1 MTRSI
6 VIKSERELALMRSAG
21 QIVAQVLE
29 AIRRRAAP
37 GVTTGELD
45 ALAEQMILAAGATP
59 SFKGYTGGG
68 GHPPYPATICASV
81 DTELVHGIPSRQRVL
96 KEGQILSV
104 DVGAIYKGYHGD
116 AAITLPIGEIAPRT
130 LELLAA
136 TEGALVAGIAAA
148 RAGQR
153 IGDISAAI
161 EGYVVQ
167 RGFSVIREYTGHGIG
182 RVMHEGL
189 QILNFGEPG
198 QGVLLRE
205 GMTLALE
212 PMVSA
217 GHWRTR
223 VLDDDWTVVMA
234 DGALSAHFEHTI
246 AIRDGEAE
254 ILTRLQQS

>member
-1 MTRSI
+1 VTRDI
-6 VIKSERELALMRSAG
+6 VIKSARELALMRQAG
-21 QIVAQVLE
+21 QIVADVLQ
-29 AIRRRAAP
+29 AMRQRVAP

-45 ALAEQMILAAGATP
+45 ALAEEIIRSAGGTP

-81 DTELVHGIPSRQRVL
+81 GTELVHGIPSRRRAL
-96 KEGQILSV
+96 KEGEILSV

-116 AAITLPIGEIAPRT
+116 AAITLPVGQVPPRT

-136 TEGALVAGIAAA
+136 TEGALTAGIAAA
-148 RAGQR
+148 RAGKR

-223 VLDDDWTVVMA
+223 VLDDGWTVVMA

-246 AIRDGEAE
+246 AIRNGEAE
-254 ILTRLQQS
+254 ILTRLQ